1 MRLDADDW
9 LDSHAIEI
17 LSNTLEKNKR
27 IGMVFPDYYEVNSNG
42 KITKLVRRHNF
53 KKVKLYDQPAH
64 GACTMI
70 KKEFLK
76 KIGGYNEKI
85 NCQDG
90 YDLWVRFIEKYKV
103 TNINLPLF
111 YYRKHS
117 SSLTRNEDK
126 ILKTRSKIT
135 NEIIKNK
142 KIILKKAIAIIPVR
156 GLKINPKSYVLKK
169 LKTSI

>member
-27 IGMVFPDYYEVNSNG
+27 IGLVFPDYYEVNSNG

-76 KIGGYNEKI
+76 KIVN
-85 NCQDG
+85 
-90 YDLWVRFIEKYKV
+90 
-103 TNINLPLF
+103 
-111 YYRKHS
+111 S
-117 SSLTRNEDK
+117 
-126 ILKTRSKIT
+126 
-135 NEIIKNK
+135 
-142 KIILKKAIAIIPVR
+142 
-156 GLKINPKSYVLKK
+156 
-169 LKTSI
+169 